1 MMDLSL
7 YFDPVTITSL
17 HIPNAE
23 SLTDRLLYR
32 VMMYNPEASVNI
44 EEADIAIVGVPEV
57 RNAWQN
63 PSCSLAPDE
72 IRRQLYQLYAWRKD
86 VRIIDLGNLRLGKSV
101 EDTYHAVSEVVA
113 FLVENNVIP
122 LILGGSNDLAFANYR
137 AYEMMERVAN
147 VVAIDSCF
155 DLGNENQPIRSD
167 AYVNKMVLQQ
177 PNFLLNYANIGF
189 QSYMNSPESVSMMES
204 LFFETYR
211 VGLLRRN
218 LEEVEPIVRNADI
231 VSLDISAVRRPD
243 APGCPHNSSNGFY
256 GEEICQIAKFVGLS
270 DKLSSFGIYEYDP
283 TLDFNNQTSQLIAHI
298 LWYFV
303 EGFLF
308 RQSEG
313 HFKNKNDYRQFNI
326 SVSGA
331 LEEMVF
337 FNSKK
342 SDRWWVIVPMYQ
354 KGKDQVQNYYLPCS
368 RRDYQLACEDKI
380 SDRWWRTYHKI
391 NQ

>member
-1 MMDLSL
+1 MNLSL
-7 YFDPVTITSL
+7 YFDPVTVASL
-17 HIPNAE
+17 HIPDAE
-23 SLTDRLLYR
+23 SMTDRLLNH
-32 VMMYNPEASVNI
+32 VLMYDPAATLNI

-57 RNAWQN
+57 RNAWEN

-72 IRRQLYQLYAWRKD
+72 IRRQFYQLYPWRKN
-86 VRIIDLGNLRLGKSV
+86 VRIIDLGNLRLGKDI
-101 EDTYHAVSEVVA
+101 EDTYGAVSEVVA

-122 LILGGSNDLAFANYR
+122 VILGGSNDLAFANYR
-137 AYEMMERVAN
+137 AYELMERVAN
-147 VVAIDSCF
+147 VVAIDACF
-155 DLGNENQPIRSD
+155 DLGNENIPIRSN

-189 QSYMNSPESVSMMES
+189 QSYMNSPESVNMMES

-211 VGLLRRN
+211 VGLMRRN
-218 LEEVEPIVRNADI
+218 LEEVEPVVRNADM

-298 LWYFV
+298 LWSFV
-303 EGFLF
+303 EGFMF
-308 RQSEG
+308 RLNEG
-313 HFKNKNDYRQFNI
+313 QFKNKNDYRQFNI
-326 SVSGA
+326 SVTGA

-354 KGKDQVQNYYLPCS
+354 KDKDQVQHYYLPCS
-368 RRDYQLACEDKI
+368 QRDYQLACEDKI

>member
-1 MMDLSL
+1 MDLSL
-7 YFDPVTITSL
+7 YFDPVSITSL
-17 HIPNAE
+17 HIPDAE

-44 EEADIAIVGVPEV
+44 SEADIAIVGVPEV
-57 RNAWQN
+57 RNACQN

-72 IRRQLYQLYAWRKD
+72 IRRQFYQLYAWRKD
-86 VRIIDLGNLRLGKSV
+86 VRIIDLGNLRLGNTV
-101 EDTYHAVSEVVA
+101 EDTYRAVSEVIA
-113 FLVENNVIP
+113 HLVENNVVP
-122 LILGGSNDLAFANYR
+122 VILGGSNDLAFANYR

-155 DLGNENQPIRSD
+155 DLGSESKPIRSD

-189 QSYMNSPESVSMMES
+189 QSYMNSPESVNMMES

-211 VGLLRRN
+211 VGVMRRN
-218 LEEVEPIVRNADI
+218 LEEVEPIVRNADM

-303 EGFLF
+303 EGFIF

-313 HFKNKNDYRQFNI
+313 QFKNKNDYRQFNI
-326 SVSGA
+326 SVTGA
-331 LEEMVF
+331 LDEMVF

-342 SDRWWVIVPMYQ
+342 SGRWWVIVPIYQ
-354 KGKDQVQNYYLPCS
+354 KDKDQVQHYYLPCS
-368 RRDYQLACEDKI
+368 QRDYQLACEDKI
-380 SDRWWRTYHKI
+380 SDRWWRTYHKV

>member
-1 MMDLSL
+1 MDLSL
-7 YFDPVTITSL
+7 YFDPVSITSL
-17 HIPNAE
+17 HIQEAE

-32 VMMYNPEASVNI
+32 VMMYNPEAPVNI
-44 EEADIAIVGVPEV
+44 EEADIAILGVSEV

-72 IRRQLYQLYAWRKD
+72 IRRQFYQLYAWRKN

-101 EDTYHAVSEVVA
+101 EDTYHAVAEVIA
-113 FLVENNVIP
+113 FLVENNVVPI
-122 LILGGSNDLAFANYR
+122 ILGGSNDLAFANYR

-155 DLGNENQPIRSD
+155 DLGNENKPIRSD

-189 QSYMNSPESVSMMES
+189 QSYMNSPESVNMMES

-211 VGLLRRN
+211 VGLMRRN
-218 LEEVEPIVRNADI
+218 LDEVEPVVRNADM

-303 EGFLF
+303 EGFIF

-313 HFKNKNDYRQFNI
+313 QFKNKNDYRQFNI
-326 SVSGA
+326 SVTGA
-331 LEEMVF
+331 LDELVF
-337 FNSKK
+337 FNSRK
-342 SDRWWVIVPMYQ
+342 SGRWWVIVPIYQ
-354 KGKDQVQNYYLPCS
+354 KDKDQVQHYYLPCS
-368 RRDYQLACEDKI
+368 LRDYQLACEDKI

>member
-1 MMDLSL
+1 MDLSL
-7 YFDPVTITSL
+7 YFDPVSITSL
-17 HIPNAE
+17 HIPDSE
-23 SLTDRLLYR
+23 TMTDRLLYH
-32 VMMYNPEASVNI
+32 VMMYNPEAPVNI
-44 EEADIAIVGVPEV
+44 AEANIAIVGVPEV

-72 IRRQLYQLYAWRKD
+72 IRRQFYQLYAWRKN
-86 VRIIDLGNLRLGKSV
+86 VRIIDLGNLRLGKTV
-101 EDTYHAVSEVVA
+101 EDTYRAVSEVIA
-113 FLVENNVIP
+113 YLVENNVIP
-122 LILGGSNDLAFANYR
+122 IILGGSNDLAFANYR

-147 VVAIDSCF
+147 VVAIDACF
-155 DLGNENQPIRSD
+155 DLGNENKPIRSN

-177 PNFLLNYANIGF
+177 PNFLLNYANIGY
-189 QSYMNSPESVSMMES
+189 QSYMNSPESVNMMES

-211 VGLLRRN
+211 VGLMRTN
-218 LEEVEPIVRNADI
+218 LEEVEPVVRNADM

-308 RQSEG
+308 RQGEG
-313 HFKNKNDYRQFNI
+313 QFKNKNDYRQFNI
-326 SVSGA
+326 SVTGA
-331 LEEMVF
+331 LDEMVF

-342 SDRWWVIVPMYQ
+342 SGRWWVIVPIYQ
-354 KGKDQVQNYYLPCS
+354 KEKNQVQHYYLPCS
-368 RRDYQLACEDKI
+368 KRDYQLACEDKI

>member
-72 IRRQLYQLYAWRKD
+72 IRRQFYQLYAWRKD

-189 QSYMNSPESVSMMES
+189 QSYMNSPESVSMLES

>member
-1 MMDLSL
+1 MNLSL
-7 YFDPVTITSL
+7 YFDPVTVASL
-17 HIPNAE
+17 HIPDAE
-23 SLTDRLLYR
+23 SMTDRLLNH
-32 VMMYNPEASVNI
+32 VLMYDPAATLNI

-57 RNAWQN
+57 RNAWEN

-72 IRRQLYQLYAWRKD
+72 IRRQFYQLYPWRKN
-86 VRIIDLGNLRLGKSV
+86 VRIIDLGNLRLGKDI
-101 EDTYHAVSEVVA
+101 EDTYGAVSEVVA

-122 LILGGSNDLAFANYR
+122 VILGGSNDLAFANYR
-137 AYEMMERVAN
+137 AYELMERVAN
-147 VVAIDSCF
+147 VVAIDACF
-155 DLGNENQPIRSD
+155 DLGNENIPIRSN

-189 QSYMNSPESVSMMES
+189 QSYMNSPESVNMMES

-211 VGLLRRN
+211 VGLMRRN
-218 LEEVEPIVRNADI
+218 LEEVEPVVRNADM

-303 EGFLF
+303 EGFMF
-308 RQSEG
+308 RLNEG
-313 HFKNKNDYRQFNI
+313 QFKNKNDYRQFNI
-326 SVSGA
+326 SVTGA

-354 KGKDQVQNYYLPCS
+354 KDKDQVQHYYLPCS
-368 RRDYQLACEDKI
+368 QRDYQLACEDKI

>member
-7 YFDPVTITSL
+7 YFDPVTISSL
-17 HIPNAE
+17 HIPDAE

-72 IRRQLYQLYAWRKD
+72 IRRQFYQLYAWRKD
-86 VRIIDLGNLRLGKSV
+86 VRIIDLGNLRLGQSV

-122 LILGGSNDLAFANYR
+122 VILGGSNDLAFANYR

-147 VVAIDSCF
+147 VVSIDSCF

-189 QSYMNSPESVSMMES
+189 QSYMNSPESVTMMES

-218 LEEVEPIVRNADI
+218 LEEVEPIVRNADM

-313 HFKNKNDYRQFNI
+313 HFKNKKDYRQFNI
-326 SVSGA
+326 SVTGA

>member
-1 MMDLSL
+1 
-7 YFDPVTITSL
+7 
-17 HIPNAE
+17 
-23 SLTDRLLYR
+23 
-32 VMMYNPEASVNI
+32 MMYDPTASVNI

-57 RNAWQN
+57 RNAWKN

-72 IRRQLYQLYAWRKD
+72 IRRQFYQLYAWRKD
-86 VRIIDLGNLRLGKSV
+86 VRIIDLGNLRLGQNV

-147 VVAIDSCF
+147 VVSIDSCF

-189 QSYMNSPESVSMMES
+189 QSYMNSPESVNMMES
-204 LFFETYR
+204 LYFETYR
-211 VGLLRRN
+211 VGLLRRS
-218 LEEVEPIVRNADI
+218 LEEVEPIVRNADM

-313 HFKNKNDYRQFNI
+313 HFKNKKDYRQFNI
-326 SVSGA
+326 SVTGA

>member
-1 MMDLSL
+1 MDLSL

-17 HIPNAE
+17 HIPDAE
-23 SLTDRLLYR
+23 FLTDRLLYR

-44 EEADIAIVGVPEV
+44 SEADIAIVGVPEV

-72 IRRQLYQLYAWRKD
+72 IRRQFYQRYAWRKD

-113 FLVENNVIP
+113 HLVENNVVP
-122 LILGGSNDLAFANYR
+122 VILGGSNDLAFANYR

-147 VVAIDSCF
+147 VVAIDACF
-155 DLGNENQPIRSD
+155 DLGNEGKPIRSD

-189 QSYMNSPESVSMMES
+189 QSYMNSPESVNMMES

-211 VGLLRRN
+211 VGLMRRN
-218 LEEVEPIVRNADI
+218 LDEVEPVVRNADM

-303 EGFLF
+303 EGFIF
-308 RQSEG
+308 RQNEG
-313 HFKNKNDYRQFNI
+313 QFKNKSDYRQFNI
-326 SVSGA
+326 SVTGA

-337 FNSKK
+337 FNSQK
-342 SDRWWVIVPMYQ
+342 SGRWWVIVPMYQ
-354 KGKDQVQNYYLPCS
+354 KGKDQVQHYYLPCS
-368 RRDYQLACEDKI
+368 LRDYQLACEDKI
-380 SDRWWRTYHKI
+380 SDRWWRTYHKV